1 MKEKVLEVLLIRHRH
16 QNQKKMTENGGGK
29 LLPTIRSFADIGKK
43 GSFPKSI
50 GNLGMID
57 SVKNKHLLRF
67 WFFFCNTYTG
77 TTLLRHK
84 HLQVRIKWKTCKVL
98 WKSLQTVWYQVMRKI
113 PPSKAAECCLPRVR
127 QIFTTLTS
135 SCPQRMQNQNYI
147 QIQHMQGHYQPM
159 LVLQTFH
166 GKKWPR

>member
-1 MKEKVLEVLLIRHRH
+1 MHFFVKGPCMWKDPVWSASIIQNNQYIEIDQLNSYCCKYYWKSCLPCLTELVIDKAVVAKQLEESMKEKVLEVLLIRHRH

-67 WFFFCNTYTG
+67 QFFFCNTYTG
-77 TTLLRHK
+77 TILLRHK
-84 HLQVRIKWKTCKVL
+84 NLQVRIKWKTCKVL
-98 WKSLQTVWYQVMRKI
+98 W
-113 PPSKAAECCLPRVR
+113 
-127 QIFTTLTS
+127 
-135 SCPQRMQNQNYI
+135 
-147 QIQHMQGHYQPM
+147 
-159 LVLQTFH
+159 
-166 GKKWPR
+166 

>member
-1 MKEKVLEVLLIRHRH
+1 MIDKAVVAKQLEESMKEKVLEVLLIRHRH

-67 WFFFCNTYTG
+67 RFFFCNTYTG
-77 TTLLRHK
+77 TILLRHK
-84 HLQVRIKWKTCKVL
+84 NLQVRIK
-98 WKSLQTVWYQVMRKI
+98 
-113 PPSKAAECCLPRVR
+113 
-127 QIFTTLTS
+127 
-135 SCPQRMQNQNYI
+135 
-147 QIQHMQGHYQPM
+147 
-159 LVLQTFH
+159 
-166 GKKWPR
+166 

>member
-1 MKEKVLEVLLIRHRH
+1 MVAKQLEESMKEKVLEVLLIRHRH

-67 WFFFCNTYTG
+67 RFFF
-77 TTLLRHK
+77 
-84 HLQVRIKWKTCKVL
+84 LQYIYWYHFA
-98 WKSLQTVWYQVMRKI
+98 QTQKFA
-113 PPSKAAECCLPRVR
+113 S
-127 QIFTTLTS
+127 
-135 SCPQRMQNQNYI
+135 QNKMKN
-147 QIQHMQGHYQPM
+147 
-159 LVLQTFH
+159 L
-166 GKKWPR
+166 

>member
-1 MKEKVLEVLLIRHRH
+1 MIDKAVVAKQLEESMKEKVLEVLLIRHRH

-67 WFFFCNTYTG
+67 RFFFCNAYTG
-77 TTLLRHK
+77 TILLRHK
-84 HLQVRIKWKTCKVL
+84 NLQVRIK
-98 WKSLQTVWYQVMRKI
+98 
-113 PPSKAAECCLPRVR
+113 
-127 QIFTTLTS
+127 
-135 SCPQRMQNQNYI
+135 
-147 QIQHMQGHYQPM
+147 
-159 LVLQTFH
+159 
-166 GKKWPR
+166 

>member
-1 MKEKVLEVLLIRHRH
+1 MVAKQLEESMKEKVLEVLLIRHRH

-67 WFFFCNTYTG
+67 RFFFAIHILVPLCSDTKN
-77 TTLLRHK
+77 
-84 HLQVRIKWKTCKVL
+84 LQVRIK
-98 WKSLQTVWYQVMRKI
+98 
-113 PPSKAAECCLPRVR
+113 
-127 QIFTTLTS
+127 
-135 SCPQRMQNQNYI
+135 
-147 QIQHMQGHYQPM
+147 
-159 LVLQTFH
+159 
-166 GKKWPR
+166 